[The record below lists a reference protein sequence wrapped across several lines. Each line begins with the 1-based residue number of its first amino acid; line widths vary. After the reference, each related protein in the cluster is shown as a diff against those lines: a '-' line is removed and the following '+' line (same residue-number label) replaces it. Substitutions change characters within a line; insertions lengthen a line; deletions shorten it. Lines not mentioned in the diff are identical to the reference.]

1 MHERF
6 NMKVFLLKNIEKV
19 GIAGEILNVSE
30 GYAQNFLL
38 PRKLAMK
45 VTDGNKEFFEKR
57 AKTVEHRKEVIETE
71 TSMLS
76 ERIKD
81 LSITLKKKIHD
92 DNRLYAAI
100 NPSDIVESLAQ
111 QNIKISKSQ
120 VLFDKS
126 IKAVGNHLVTIRLS
140 SKLQPQLQVK
150 VVGLSEK

>member
-1 MHERF
+1 
-6 NMKVFLLKNIEKV
+6 MKVFLLKNVEKV

-30 GYAQNFLL
+30 GYAQNFLF

-45 VTDGNKEFFEKR
+45 VTEGNLSFFEKR

-92 DNRLYAAI
+92 DNRLYAAV
-100 NPSDIVESLAQ
+100 NPSDIVEALAEFD
-111 QNIKISKSQ
+111 IKISKSR
-120 VLFDKS
+120 VIFDKS
-126 IKAVGNHLVTIRLS
+126 IKAVGNHLVTIKLS
-140 SKLQPQLQVK
+140 SKLQPQLNVK
-150 VVGLSEK
+150 IVGLTAK

>member
-1 MHERF
+1 
-6 NMKVFLLKNIEKV
+6 MKVFLLQNIEKV

-30 GYAQNFLL
+30 GYAQNFLF

-57 AKTVEHRKEVIETE
+57 AKTVEHRKEVVETE

-100 NPSDIVESLAQ
+100 NPSDIVEALAE
-111 QNIKISKSQ
+111 QN
-120 VLFDKS
+120 V
-126 IKAVGNHLVTIRLS
+126 
-140 SKLQPQLQVK
+140 
-150 VVGLSEK
+150 